1 MAAVEVIEIKGDAS
15 GAVKAYNDVGAA
27 ATNAEKKSDDFN
39 QTSASGMSAL
49 DKATGG
55 AITAFKGLS
64 GGLRTAVLGFKTL
77 KGAII
82 ATGLGALLIAV
93 TSLVAYFTKTERG
106 AKQLRV
112 IMSTLG
118 AVVGKLT
125 DVVISLGENLFNIFT
140 NPKEALVSF
149 AKALRENIINRFTGM
164 LELLPALGKAV
175 GLLFKGQFKEAGKVA
190 ADAVGKVTLGVES
203 VTEVTKKAVTSVS
216 NFTKGLGDAAKEGKR
231 VADELNAVTLAER
244 ELITQRAEANKK
256 IAEARLIADDLTKS
270 TEERMAAIKLAAKLE
285 DEVAEKELQTQKRK
299 TAALQAQ
306 ADISESDE
314 ATLNEIAENQ
324 ARLSE
329 LEQASIQRKNRLGME
344 VKALNAEI
352 KGQTKSTETLATAE
366 QKQSEAR
373 QKQTEEQIK
382 REQELVAMQEK
393 ALSDFNVKQGELL
406 DQAFQMLQSD
416 QEREINAIRD
426 KYFAILQLD
435 ELSAQDR
442 VAIEEKQQAEITEIT
457 KKYAKVQQDID
468 KTTANAKAAALTQN
482 IDNIQGALGSLFQ
495 NSKAVATAN
504 VLVDSAQAAVGIF
517 KSSTSLPEPAASIN
531 RGIQLAA
538 LAASAA
544 ASIRNINRAEPT
556 TGAASPP
563 STPSTPTVQSQAPQF
578 NVVGQGG
585 INQLA
590 QSIGGQFSQPVRAY
604 VVGGEVTTAQQLERQ
619 RVRTATFG

>member
-1 MAAVEVIEIKGDAS
+1 
-15 GAVKAYNDVGAA
+15 
-27 ATNAEKKSDDFN
+27 
-39 QTSASGMSAL
+39 
-49 DKATGG
+49 
-55 AITAFKGLS
+55 
-64 GGLRTAVLGFKTL
+64 
-77 KGAII
+77 
-82 ATGLGALLIAV
+82 
-93 TSLVAYFTKTERG
+93 
-106 AKQLRV
+106 
-112 IMSTLG
+112 
-118 AVVGKLT
+118 
-125 DVVISLGENLFNIFT
+125 
-140 NPKEALVSF
+140 
-149 AKALRENIINRFTGM
+149 
-164 LELLPALGKAV
+164 
-175 GLLFKGQFKEAGKVA
+175 
-190 ADAVGKVTLGVES
+190 
-203 VTEVTKKAVTSVS
+203 
-216 NFTKGLGDAAKEGKR
+216 
-231 VADELNAVTLAER
+231 VTLAER

-442 VAIEEKQQAEITEIT
+442 VAIEEKQQAQITEIT

-517 KSSTSLPEPAASIN
+517 KSSTSLAEPAASIN

-604 VVGGEVTTAQQLERQ
+604 VVGGDVTTS
-619 RVRTATFG
+619 

>member
-15 GAVKAYNDVGAA
+15 SAVKAYNDVGAA

-140 NPKEALVSF
+140 SPKEALVSF

-442 VAIEEKQQAEITEIT
+442 VAIEEKQQAQITEIT

-468 KTTANAKAAALTQN
+468 KTTADAKAAALTQN

-604 VVGGEVTTAQQLERQ
+604 VVGGDVTTSQQLERQ

>member
-15 GAVKAYNDVGAA
+15 SAVKAYNDVGAA

-39 QTSASGMSAL
+39 QTSAAGMSAL

-64 GGLRTAVLGFKTL
+64 GGLRTAVMGFKTL
-77 KGAII
+77 RGAII

-190 ADAVGKVTLGVES
+190 ADAVGKVTFGVES

-285 DEVAEKELQTQKRK
+285 EEVAEKELQTQKRK

-352 KGQTKSTETLATAE
+352 KGQTKSTETLANAE

-426 KYFAILQLD
+426 KYFAILQLE

-442 VAIEEKQQAEITEIT
+442 VAIEEKQQAEITNIT

-468 KTTANAKAAALTQN
+468 KATADAKAAALTQN

-556 TGAASPP
+556 TGATSAP
-563 STPSTPTVQSQAPQF
+563 STPSTPNVQSQAPQF

-590 QSIGGQFSQPVRAY
+590 QSIGSQFSQPVRAY
-604 VVGGEVTTAQQLERQ
+604 VVGGDVTTSQQLERQ

>member
-39 QTSASGMSAL
+39 QTSAAGMSAL

-55 AITAFKGLS
+55 AITAFKGLA

-77 KGAII
+77 RGAII

-149 AKALRENIINRFTGM
+149 AKALRENIINRLTGM

-190 ADAVGKVTLGVES
+190 ADAVGKVTFGVES

-270 TEERMAAIKLAAKLE
+270 TEERMAALTLAAKLE
-285 DEVAEKELQTQKRK
+285 EEVAEKELQTQKRK

-324 ARLSE
+324 ARLSQ
-329 LEQASIQRKNRLGME
+329 LEEASIQRKKRLGME
-344 VKALNAEI
+344 VQALNAEI
-352 KGQTKSTETLATAE
+352 KGQTKSTEALATAE

-382 REQELVAMQEK
+382 KEQELVAMQEK

-416 QEREINAIRD
+416 QEREINAVRD
-426 KYFAILQLD
+426 KYFAILQLE

-442 VAIEEKQQAEITEIT
+442 VAIEEKQQAEVTEIT

-468 KTTANAKAAALTQN
+468 KATADAKAAALTQN

-544 ASIRNINRAEPT
+544 ASIRNINRAQPSATAATPEVPT
-556 TGAASPP
+556 SPTAP
-563 STPSTPTVQSQAPQF
+563 SAPPQF
-578 NVVGQGG
+578 NIVGQGG

-590 QSIGGQFSQPVRAY
+590 QSIGGQFQQPIRAY
-604 VVGGEVTTAQQLERQ
+604 VVGQDVTTSQQLQRQ
-619 RVRTATFG
+619 RIRTATFG

>member
-15 GAVKAYNDVGAA
+15 SAVKAYNDVGAA

-77 KGAII
+77 RGAII

-140 NPKEALVSF
+140 SPKEALVSF

-190 ADAVGKVTLGVES
+190 ADAVGKVTFGVES

-442 VAIEEKQQAEITEIT
+442 VAIEEKQQAQITEIT

-468 KTTANAKAAALTQN
+468 KTTADAKAAALTQN

-517 KSSTSLPEPAASIN
+517 KSSTSLAEPAASIN

-604 VVGGEVTTAQQLERQ
+604 VVGGDVTTSQQLERQ

>member
-39 QTSASGMSAL
+39 QTSAAGMSAL

-77 KGAII
+77 RGAII

-149 AKALRENIINRFTGM
+149 AKSLRENIINRFTGM

-190 ADAVGKVTLGVES
+190 ADAVGKVAFGVES

-285 DEVAEKELQTQKRK
+285 EEVAEKELQTQKRK

-329 LEQASIQRKNRLGME
+329 LEQASIQRKKRLGME
-344 VKALNAEI
+344 VQALNAEI
-352 KGQTKSTETLATAE
+352 KGQTKSTEALATAE

-426 KYFAILQLD
+426 KYFAILQLE

-442 VAIEEKQQAEITEIT
+442 VALEEKQQAEITEIT

-468 KTTANAKAAALTQN
+468 KTTADAKAAALTQN

-556 TGAASPP
+556 TGAASAP

-604 VVGGEVTTAQQLERQ
+604 VVGQDVTTSQQLERQ

>member
-1 MAAVEVIEIKGDAS
+1 
-15 GAVKAYNDVGAA
+15 
-27 ATNAEKKSDDFN
+27 
-39 QTSASGMSAL
+39 
-49 DKATGG
+49 
-55 AITAFKGLS
+55 
-64 GGLRTAVLGFKTL
+64 
-77 KGAII
+77 
-82 ATGLGALLIAV
+82 
-93 TSLVAYFTKTERG
+93 
-106 AKQLRV
+106 
-112 IMSTLG
+112 
-118 AVVGKLT
+118 
-125 DVVISLGENLFNIFT
+125 
-140 NPKEALVSF
+140 
-149 AKALRENIINRFTGM
+149 M

-442 VAIEEKQQAEITEIT
+442 VAIEEKQQAQITEIT

-468 KTTANAKAAALTQN
+468 KTTADAKAAALTQN

-590 QSIGGQFSQPVRAY
+590 QSIGGQFQQPIRAY
-604 VVGGEVTTAQQLERQ
+604 VVGQDVTTSQQLQRQ
-619 RVRTATFG
+619 RIRTATFG

>member
-39 QTSASGMSAL
+39 QTSATGMSAL

-140 NPKEALVSF
+140 SPKEALVSF

-285 DEVAEKELQTQKRK
+285 EEVAEKELQTQKRK

-604 VVGGEVTTAQQLERQ
+604 VVGGDVTTSQQLERQ

>member
-15 GAVKAYNDVGAA
+15 SAVKAYNDVGAA

-140 NPKEALVSF
+140 SPKEALVSF

-442 VAIEEKQQAEITEIT
+442 VAIEEKQQAQITEIT

-468 KTTANAKAAALTQN
+468 KTTADAKAAALTQN

-590 QSIGGQFSQPVRAY
+590 QSIGGQFQQPIRAY
-604 VVGGEVTTAQQLERQ
+604 VVGQDVTTSQQLQRQ
-619 RVRTATFG
+619 RIRTATFG

>member
-140 NPKEALVSF
+140 SPKEALVSF

-329 LEQASIQRKNRLGME
+329 LEQASIQRKNRLGLE

-352 KGQTKSTETLATAE
+352 KGQTKSTETLANAE

-442 VAIEEKQQAEITEIT
+442 VAIEEKQQAQITEIT

-468 KTTANAKAAALTQN
+468 KTTADAKAAALTQN

-517 KSSTSLPEPAASIN
+517 KSSTSLAEPAASIN

-604 VVGGEVTTAQQLERQ
+604 VVGGDVTTSQQLERQ

>member
-15 GAVKAYNDVGAA
+15 SAVKAYNDVGAA

-39 QTSASGMSAL
+39 QTSAAGMSAL

-77 KGAII
+77 RGAII

-329 LEQASIQRKNRLGME
+329 LEQASIQRKNRLGLE

-352 KGQTKSTETLATAE
+352 KGQTKSTETLANAE

-442 VAIEEKQQAEITEIT
+442 VAIEEKQQAQITEIT

-468 KTTANAKAAALTQN
+468 KTTADAKAAALTQN

-604 VVGGEVTTAQQLERQ
+604 VVGGDVTTSQQLERQ

>member
-15 GAVKAYNDVGAA
+15 SAVKAYNDVGAA

-190 ADAVGKVTLGVES
+190 ADAVGKVAFGVES

-442 VAIEEKQQAEITEIT
+442 VAIEEKQQAQITEIT

-482 IDNIQGALGSLFQ
+482 IDNIQGRTWLFI
-495 NSKAVATAN
+495 S
-504 VLVDSAQAAVGIF
+504 
-517 KSSTSLPEPAASIN
+517 E
-531 RGIQLAA
+531 
-538 LAASAA
+538 
-544 ASIRNINRAEPT
+544 
-556 TGAASPP
+556 
-563 STPSTPTVQSQAPQF
+563 
-578 NVVGQGG
+578 
-585 INQLA
+585 
-590 QSIGGQFSQPVRAY
+590 
-604 VVGGEVTTAQQLERQ
+604 
-619 RVRTATFG
+619 

>member
-39 QTSASGMSAL
+39 QTSAAGMAAL

-55 AITAFKGLS
+55 AVTAFKGLS
-64 GGLRTAVLGFKTL
+64 GGLRTAVVGFKTL
-77 KGAII
+77 RGAII

-149 AKALRENIINRFTGM
+149 AKALRENIINRLTGM

-190 ADAVGKVTLGVES
+190 ADAVGKVTFGVES

-256 IAEARLIADDLTKS
+256 ISEARLIADDLTKS

-285 DEVAEKELQTQKRK
+285 EEVAEKELQTQKRK

-329 LEQASIQRKNRLGME
+329 LEQASIQRKKRLGME

-352 KGQTKSTETLATAE
+352 KGQTKSTEALATAE
-366 QKQSEAR
+366 QKQSDAR
-373 QKQTEEQIK
+373 QKQTEEQLK
-382 REQELVAMQEK
+382 KEQELVAMQEK

-416 QEREINAIRD
+416 QEREINAVRD

-435 ELSAQDR
+435 ELSAEERIAIEQKMNTEI
-442 VAIEEKQQAEITEIT
+442 VAINQKTADAQKA
-457 KKYAKVQQDID
+457 ID
-468 KTTANAKAAALTQN
+468 KATADAKAAMMNQS
-482 IDNIQGALGSLFQ
+482 IDAVQGALTALFGE
-495 NSKAVATAN
+495 SKAVASAN
-504 VLVDSAQAAVGIF
+504 VLIDAAQAAVGIF
-517 KSSTSLPEPAASIN
+517 KSSTSLPEPFGSIN

-538 LAASAA
+538 LAATAA
-544 ASIRNINRAEPT
+544 ASIRNINSAKPSGT
-556 TGAASPP
+556 TAAP
-563 STPSTPTVQSQAPQF
+563 SVATSTPTAPSQAPQF

-604 VVGGEVTTAQQLERQ
+604 VVGQDVTTSQQLERQ

>member
-15 GAVKAYNDVGAA
+15 SAVKAYNDVGAA

-39 QTSASGMSAL
+39 QTSAAGMSAL

-77 KGAII
+77 RGAII

-329 LEQASIQRKNRLGME
+329 LEQASIQRKNRLGLE

-426 KYFAILQLD
+426 KYFAILQLE

-442 VAIEEKQQAEITEIT
+442 VAIEEKQQAQITEIT

-468 KTTANAKAAALTQN
+468 KTTADAKAAALTQN

-517 KSSTSLPEPAASIN
+517 KSSTSLAEPAASIN

-604 VVGGEVTTAQQLERQ
+604 VVGGDVTTSQQLERQ

>member
-15 GAVKAYNDVGAA
+15 SAVKAYNDVGAA

-39 QTSASGMSAL
+39 QTSAAGMSAL

-64 GGLRTAVLGFKTL
+64 GGLRTAVMGFKTL

-125 DVVISLGENLFNIFT
+125 DVVIALGENLFNIFT

-149 AKALRENIINRFTGM
+149 AKALRENIINRLTGM

-175 GLLFKGQFKEAGKVA
+175 GLLFKGEFKAAGKVA

-231 VADELNAVTLAER
+231 VADELNAVTVAER

-285 DEVAEKELQTQKRK
+285 EEVAEKELQTQKRK

-329 LEQASIQRKNRLGME
+329 LEQASIQRKKRLGME
-344 VKALNAEI
+344 VQALNAEI
-352 KGQTKSTETLATAE
+352 KGQTKSTEALATAE

-406 DQAFQMLQSD
+406 DQAFQILQSD

-442 VAIEEKQQAEITEIT
+442 VAIEEKQQAEITEISR
-457 KKYAKVQQDID
+457 KYAKVQQDID
-468 KTTANAKAAALTQN
+468 KATADAKAAALTQN

-556 TGAASPP
+556 AAATSAP

>member
-1 MAAVEVIEIKGDAS
+1 MAAVEVIQIKGDAS

-39 QTSASGMSAL
+39 QTSATGMSAL

-270 TEERMAAIKLAAKLE
+270 TEERMAGIKLAAKLE

-382 REQELVAMQEK
+382 REQELVRMQEK

-468 KTTANAKAAALTQN
+468 KTTADAKAAALTQN

-604 VVGGEVTTAQQLERQ
+604 VVGGDVTTSQQLERQ

>member
-15 GAVKAYNDVGAA
+15 SAVKAYNDVGAA

-39 QTSASGMSAL
+39 QTSATGMSAL

-77 KGAII
+77 RGAII

-352 KGQTKSTETLATAE
+352 KGQTKSTETLANAE

-382 REQELVAMQEK
+382 REQELVAIQEK

-442 VAIEEKQQAEITEIT
+442 VAIEEKQQAQITEIT

-604 VVGGEVTTAQQLERQ
+604 VVGGDVTTSQQLERQ

>member
-39 QTSASGMSAL
+39 QTSAAGMSAL

-77 KGAII
+77 RGAII

-149 AKALRENIINRFTGM
+149 AKSLRENIINRFTGM

-190 ADAVGKVTLGVES
+190 ADAVGKVAFGVES

-285 DEVAEKELQTQKRK
+285 EEVAEKELQTQKRK

-329 LEQASIQRKNRLGME
+329 LEQASIQRKKRLGME
-344 VKALNAEI
+344 VQALNAEI
-352 KGQTKSTETLATAE
+352 KGQTKSTEALATAE

-382 REQELVAMQEK
+382 REQEIVAMQEK

-426 KYFAILQLD
+426 KYFAILQLE

-442 VAIEEKQQAEITEIT
+442 VALEEKQQAEITEIT

-468 KTTANAKAAALTQN
+468 KTTADAKAAALTQN

-556 TGAASPP
+556 TGAASAP

-604 VVGGEVTTAQQLERQ
+604 VVGQDVTTSQQLERQ